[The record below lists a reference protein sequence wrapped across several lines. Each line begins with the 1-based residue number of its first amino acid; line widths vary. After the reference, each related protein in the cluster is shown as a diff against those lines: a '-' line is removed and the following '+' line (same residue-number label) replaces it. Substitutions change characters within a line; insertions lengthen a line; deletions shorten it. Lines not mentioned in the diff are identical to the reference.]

1 MVDSLRRSLEHIFI
15 TGGKSNLCHPIP
27 NRHHRRSIRL
37 KEYDYI
43 QPGAY
48 FITICTH
55 DRAGLFGEIVEGEMR
70 LNEYGQI
77 VRDEW
82 FHTAVVR
89 PCVVLYPD
97 EFVVMPNHVHGIIW
111 IVDTDADG
119 GDNVGAQRRCA
130 PTFHAPTSGAPTFHA
145 PTSDA
150 PTFHVPTSGGHTPGT
165 PTPPRHAVDGVTPN
179 NVIPGSLGAI
189 VRSFKSMTTRRINN
203 LRNMLGASVWQRN
216 YYEHIIRHERAL
228 NAIRRYILENPLR
241 WYLDR
246 ENPARTGSDPL
257 ARAIWGMFQQD
268 DADQLP

>member
-48 FITICTH
+48 FITIYTY

-70 LNEYGQI
+70 LNDCGRVAEQCWLDI
-77 VRDEW
+77 PSHFPHAELD
-82 FHTAVVR
+82 A
-89 PCVVLYPD
+89 
-97 EFVVMPNHVHGIIW
+97 FVIMPNHVHGILW
-111 IVDTDADG
+111 IVETPPAM
-119 GDNVGAQRRCA
+119 VGAKNFS
-130 PTFHAPTSGAPTFHA
+130 PLP
-145 PTSDA
+145 
-150 PTFHVPTSGGHTPGT
+150 
-165 PTPPRHAVDGVTPN
+165 PTPPISPPTPTERPRGTSKTIGSVVRGFKIGVTKWARQN
-179 NVIPGSLGAI
+179 TDIHI
-189 VRSFKSMTTRRINN
+189 
-203 LRNMLGASVWQRN
+203 VWQRN

-228 NAIRRYILENPLR
+228 NAIRHYIIENPPR
-241 WYLDR
+241 WHLDR
-246 ENPARTGSDPL
+246 ENNARAAPDPL